1 MAECSSPVNLS
12 PVPDSI
18 EVSLLEVGE
27 EILEYVVPSF
37 PVFFC
42 RSEAYQIHETY

>member
-1 MAECSSPVNLS
+1 MAECSLPVDLS

-37 PVFFC
+37 PIFSADLRC
-42 RSEAYQIHETY
+42 IKHETY